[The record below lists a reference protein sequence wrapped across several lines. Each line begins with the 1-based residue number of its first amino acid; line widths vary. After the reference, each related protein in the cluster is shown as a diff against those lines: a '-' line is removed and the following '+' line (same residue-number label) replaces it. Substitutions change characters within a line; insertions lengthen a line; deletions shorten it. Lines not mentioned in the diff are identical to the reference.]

1 MQTELAVAT
10 ETEFVDLVVQ
20 QIACGIEDA
29 VAYWLGRVEKELAT
43 SGLTADEK
51 LRAIA
56 LTLQEYKEATGNLP
70 FRGAQA

>member
-1 MQTELAVAT
+1 MQSELAVVT
-10 ETEFVDLVVQ
+10 QTEFVDLVAQ

-29 VAYWLGRVEKELAT
+29 VGYWLGRVEQQLST
-43 SGLTADEK
+43 SGLTAAEK

-70 FRGAQA
+70 FRCA

>member
-10 ETEFVDLVVQ
+10 ETEFVDLIAE

-29 VAYWLGRVEKELAT
+29 VGYWLGRVEQQLAT
-43 SGLTADEK
+43 GGLTADEK

-56 LTLQEYKEATGNLP
+56 LTLREYKEATGNPP
-70 FRGAQA
+70 FRCAQA